1 MLRVAARIGG
11 NQVADLAVYLV
22 QAPRG
27 IEQAAAFLVKRKAV
41 GKRPAGIQRAAQR
54 DLLVRAAHD
63 RIKIKSGKRLPP
75 ELPLELVEIPLHT
88 RSKNADVARLIRQEG
103 EAMLAK
109 VQPGERI
116 VTLEVQGRP
125 WSTEQLAEQ
134 LARWRLEARNVNLM
148 VGGPEGLAPEVC
160 ARSEQRWSLS
170 PLTLPH
176 PLVRILLGEQI
187 YRAWTVLNGHPYH
200 K

>member
-1 MLRVAARIGG
+1 MRIR
-11 NQVADLAVYLV
+11 L
-22 QAPRG
+22 
-27 IEQAAAFLVKRKAV
+27 IAV
-41 GKRPAGIQRAAQR
+41 GTKMPRWVEDGWQEYA
-54 DLLVRAAHD
+54 
-63 RIKIKSGKRLPP
+63 KRLPS
-75 ELPLELVEIPLHT
+75 EMPLDLIEIPLST
-88 RSKNADVARLIRQEG
+88 RSKNADVQRLIRQEG

-116 VTLEVQGRP
+116 VTLEVHGKP
-125 WSTEQLAEQ
+125 WSTEQLAQE
-134 LARWRLEARNVNLM
+134 LERWRLEARNVNLM
-148 VGGPEGLAPEVC
+148 VGGPEGLAPQVC
-160 ARSEQRWSLS
+160 ERSEQRWSLS

>member
-1 MLRVAARIGG
+1 MRIR
-11 NQVADLAVYLV
+11 L
-22 QAPRG
+22 
-27 IEQAAAFLVKRKAV
+27 IAV
-41 GKRPAGIQRAAQR
+41 GTKMPRWVEDGWQEYA
-54 DLLVRAAHD
+54 
-63 RIKIKSGKRLPP
+63 KRLPS
-75 ELPLELVEIPLHT
+75 EMPLDLVEIPLST
-88 RSKNADVARLIRQEG
+88 RSKNADVQRLIRQEG

-116 VTLEVQGRP
+116 VTLEVHGKP
-125 WSTEQLAEQ
+125 WSTEHLAQE
-134 LARWRLEARNVNLM
+134 LERWRLEARNVNLM
-148 VGGPEGLAPEVC
+148 VGGPEGLAPQVC
-160 ARSEQRWSLS
+160 ERSEQRWSLS